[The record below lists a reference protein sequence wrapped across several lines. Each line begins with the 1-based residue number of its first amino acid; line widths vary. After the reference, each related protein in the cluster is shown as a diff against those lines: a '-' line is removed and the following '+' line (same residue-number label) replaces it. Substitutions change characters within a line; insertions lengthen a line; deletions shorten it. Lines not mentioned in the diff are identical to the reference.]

1 MKPDRVQGALQT
13 LFADDRR
20 WKHRGRRVAFWYDPQ
35 GEFREEAQTLDLDG
49 VTVVTLADTP
59 FALKRRVTVEEPQTN
74 FLLYAPFPEP
84 PAAENWLLDL
94 QCSGVVFSADRAAT
108 LFDDLGL
115 QNRSLVTVVRA
126 HARFFASKK
135 RLAELQHLRLP
146 ADVDGRGLLTGLL
159 AVAVGER
166 SADAPLIVR
175 RVLSGGLEE
184 AENPVWAE
192 VSKLGLADAFWALAA
207 QATGFQAEAPTL
219 RRLLLAL
226 LVSHL
231 GQQLG
236 GLVPPGVQAH
246 LLPHTT
252 PAYALVSAWQR
263 DTRDS
268 PRLTELTLE
277 VEADLGIE
285 AWAQT
290 LEPEVYGH
298 ADTFPVLE
306 RVALRALVRALQSP
320 GSDLGA
326 ALSVARARQNL
337 HHAARY
343 AAEYRAVIAAAGL
356 FEQRRRF
363 SGAFPQ
369 DAAALL
375 GQYLS
380 GLHLFDRRYRE
391 YITAA
396 DAAGG
401 DLLSALSKAVEDV
414 YVQWFLEG
422 VNGAWTDAFDVR
434 LPQQLGGTR
443 GQWLFYQ
450 KHVLPLLQKN
460 ERDRV
465 VVIISD
471 ALRYEVATELRE
483 RVAVDLRGEP
493 ELGAMLSALPS
504 QTRWGMAALLP
515 GEKLTWDAAGDRV
528 LRDGQPTRAE
538 DRAAHLSRTGYSST
552 VVKLDHLMSLSVDD
566 GRTLFGSNRLIYLYH
581 DAIDAIGDKPASER
595 DVFAAC
601 QVALDELTR
610 AVKRIANSL
619 NASTVIVTGD
629 HGFLYQR
636 QTIQEPDKL
645 ALPARGSAVNADR
658 RSVTGQDLP
667 PTEGTLKVALDSY
680 QPMTA
685 PLTALFPR
693 GTLRYRVAGGGAQYV
708 HGGASLQEM
717 VVPVLTYRHKRAAA
731 GQPQASRKVEVHVV
745 ARSRRVTNT
754 LFSVPL
760 VQTEATSE
768 RVRPRT
774 ATVRLVDSA
783 GQEVTDVK
791 RLTFA
796 SASPHPTERE
806 QVARLSVTL
815 PNPDAAATYFLVV
828 TDEEDG
834 VELLREPWTISIAFQ
849 NDFGDF

>member
-1 MKPDRVQGALQT
+1 M
-13 LFADDRR
+13 
-20 WKHRGRRVAFWYDPQ
+20 
-35 GEFREEAQTLDLDG
+35 
-49 VTVVTLADTP
+49 
-59 FALKRRVTVEEPQTN
+59 
-74 FLLYAPFPEP
+74 
-84 PAAENWLLDL
+84 
-94 QCSGVVFSADRAAT
+94 
-108 LFDDLGL
+108 
-115 QNRSLVTVVRA
+115 
-126 HARFFASKK
+126 
-135 RLAELQHLRLP
+135 
-146 ADVDGRGLLTGLL
+146 
-159 AVAVGER
+159 
-166 SADAPLIVR
+166 
-175 RVLSGGLEE
+175 
-184 AENPVWAE
+184 
-192 VSKLGLADAFWALAA
+192 
-207 QATGFQAEAPTL
+207 
-219 RRLLLAL
+219 
-226 LVSHL
+226 
-231 GQQLG
+231 
-236 GLVPPGVQAH
+236 
-246 LLPHTT
+246 
-252 PAYALVSAWQR
+252 
-263 DTRDS
+263 
-268 PRLTELTLE
+268 
-277 VEADLGIE
+277 
-285 AWAQT
+285 
-290 LEPEVYGH
+290 
-298 ADTFPVLE
+298 
-306 RVALRALVRALQSP
+306 
-320 GSDLGA
+320 
-326 ALSVARARQNL
+326 
-337 HHAARY
+337 
-343 AAEYRAVIAAAGL
+343 
-356 FEQRRRF
+356 
-363 SGAFPQ
+363 
-369 DAAALL
+369 
-375 GQYLS
+375 
-380 GLHLFDRRYRE
+380 
-391 YITAA
+391 TAA

-401 DLLSALSKAVEDV
+401 DLLSALNKAVEDV

-552 VVKLDHLMSLSVDD
+552 AQKLDHLMSLSVDD

-667 PTEGTLKVALDSY
+667 PTEGTLKVALDAY